1 MNLKDANSMAM
12 SGLSIRMALVS
23 TLVANY
29 RVTSPVC
36 DNLKGAAC
44 SYILPVSL

>member
-1 MNLKDANSMAM
+1 MSGTDLGGGWVVDLKDANSMAL

-29 RVTSPVC
+29 RVMSPVT
-36 DNLKGAAC
+36 
-44 SYILPVSL
+44 